1 MLKLTVTARRTGCS
15 LREKLGTDEKK
26 RKALDTI
33 LIDLEEDQ
41 PGPSTAPDSREVQL
55 YAKSYSNPLIISAAK
70 NLPQMLVKLEK
81 FLLNDD
87 GCQRLSYDFKFHFD
101 CPMAEALNNPR
112 RVCSKLP
119 YGINPAS
126 PMEVPSELRLTRDQL
141 PHMKQLK
148 PMFELLLNYGLD
160 TLYPYMR
167 RLEMGDEEL
176 VLLRV
181 ILMFSHSMGYSEKSA
196 KICKKVYK
204 TYSNLLFEHLQ
215 IKYQCEK
222 KAFEMFL
229 AYMEVPNF
237 IRVITH
243 KLMPEFG
250 RHVIFKEAE
259 MGGQLTENI
268 FCLGS

>member
-1 MLKLTVTARRTGCS
+1 MAPS
-15 LREKLGTDEKK
+15 LAQALGTDEKK

-70 NLPQMLVKLEK
+70 NLPQMLVKMEK
-81 FLLNDD
+81 FLMNDD

-126 PMEVPSELRLTRDQL
+126 PM
-141 PHMKQLK
+141 
-148 PMFELLLNYGLD
+148 
-160 TLYPYMR
+160 
-167 RLEMGDEEL
+167 EMGDEEL

-243 KLMPEFG
+243 KMMPEFG
-250 RHVIFKEAE
+250 RHVIFKESE